1 MCSLCMCVCEC
12 VAGAVVVASSRTY
25 KCPALLGLLLLL
37 LLLLDSSDWLATFV
51 LRLSR
56 QSKLYPLTARSAA
69 TAAAAAA
76 SDVAVDVVTKVK
88 VKVNPSAKIQYFM
101 H

>member
-1 MCSLCMCVCEC
+1 MSCS
-12 VAGAVVVASSRTY
+12 
-25 KCPALLGLLLLL
+25 ALLGLLLL

-69 TAAAAAA
+69 AAAAAA
-76 SDVAVDVVTKVK
+76 SDVAVGVVTKVK

>member
-1 MCSLCMCVCEC
+1 MCSLCVCVS

-25 KCPALLGLLLLL
+25 KCPALLG

-69 TAAAAAA
+69 AAAAAA
-76 SDVAVDVVTKVK
+76 SDVAVAVDVVTKVK

>member
-1 MCSLCMCVCEC
+1 MSCS
-12 VAGAVVVASSRTY
+12 
-25 KCPALLGLLLLL
+25 ALLGLL

-69 TAAAAAA
+69 A
-76 SDVAVDVVTKVK
+76 SDVAVAVAVDVVTKVK

>member
-1 MCSLCMCVCEC
+1 MCSVCVCVVC
-12 VAGAVVVASSRTY
+12 VCCRRSRRRIESY
-25 KCPALLGLLLLL
+25 IQMSCSALLGLL

-69 TAAAAAA
+69 AAAAAA

>member
-1 MCSLCMCVCEC
+1 MCYVCVCVWCVC

-25 KCPALLGLLLLL
+25 KCPALLGLL

-69 TAAAAAA
+69 AAAA

>member
-1 MCSLCMCVCEC
+1 MSCS
-12 VAGAVVVASSRTY
+12 
-25 KCPALLGLLLLL
+25 ALLGLLLL

-69 TAAAAAA
+69 AAAAA

>member
-1 MCSLCMCVCEC
+1 MSCS
-12 VAGAVVVASSRTY
+12 
-25 KCPALLGLLLLL
+25 ALFGLL

-69 TAAAAAA
+69 AAAA
-76 SDVAVDVVTKVK
+76 SDVAVGVAVDVVTKVK